1 MNWYTII
8 KEANQDSF
16 LPNRYYHGSI
26 KHLKP
31 GTILKPSDDYENDWQ
46 DTDFY
51 EPLNYYKPNN
61 MLSHKE
67 SVFMVTNEDDV
78 DLAGG
83 GTEWLFTVRPLG
95 KVQRHDLNWSSEIS
109 MLVGDDPDDIS
120 AIKQA
125 AMNYWNGVPHHNES
139 VWEYLTTSA
148 EILSVE
154 RY

>member
-1 MNWYTII
+1 MNYYTAI
-8 KEANQDSF
+8 KKATRDS
-16 LPNRYYHGSI
+16 LPIKYYHGSMRY
-26 KHLKP
+26 LKP
-31 GTILKPSDDYENDWQ
+31 GTILKPRDDYENDWQ

-51 EPLNYYKPNN
+51 GPLNYYKPDN

-78 DLAGG
+78 DLSGG
-83 GTEWLFTVRPLG
+83 GTEWLFTVQPLG
-95 KVQRHDLNWSSEIS
+95 KVQRHDLNWGSEIS
-109 MLVGDDPDDIS
+109 MLMSDDPDNIS

-125 AMNYWNGVPHHNES
+125 AMNYWHGVPHHNES